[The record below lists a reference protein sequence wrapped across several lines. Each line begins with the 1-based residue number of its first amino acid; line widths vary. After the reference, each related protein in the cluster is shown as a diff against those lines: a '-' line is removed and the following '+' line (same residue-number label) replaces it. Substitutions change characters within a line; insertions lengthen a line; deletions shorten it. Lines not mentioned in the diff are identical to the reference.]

1 MSYPYLHYGDSLP
14 AVGVLQRVLQ
24 ARVDPDIGCD
34 GHYGPETTQTVRTF
48 QRDQRLGVDG
58 IVGQRT
64 WPALVDGASGLDVAD
79 CIDVF
84 DPSLYEL
91 EARDIRRAGGTPHL
105 IGGAC
110 NGVEQLV
117 GDVVRNTRPGSVF
130 LLRFHGHGRSGLA
143 GISAG
148 SGSDGYHRNSITSRG
163 GDQMRAII
171 ARLAPIFGDYG
182 CIQFMHCST
191 GHGRD
196 GREMLSL
203 VADATG
209 VPVSAA
215 VRTQYGGGLST
226 FRFEGPVV
234 NVFPSGSTM
243 QAWTRSLPQLIGR
256 SVSPAGAHAARSGA

>member
-1 MSYPYLHYGDSLP
+1 MPYPYLHYSDSLP

-34 GHYGPETTQTVRTF
+34 GHYGPETTRTVRTF

-64 WPALVDGASGLDVAD
+64 WPALVDGAPGLEVAD

-91 EARDIRRAGGTPHL
+91 EARDIRSAGGTPHM
-105 IGGAC
+105 IGGAS
-110 NGVEQLV
+110 NGLEQLI
-117 GDVVRNTRPGSVF
+117 GDVVRSTRPGSVF
-130 LLRFHGHGRSGLA
+130 LLRFHGHGSSGLA
-143 GISAG
+143 GISFG
-148 SGSDGYHRNSITSRG
+148 SGSQGFHRNTITARG
-163 GDQMRAII
+163 GEQMRAII
-171 ARLAPIFGDYG
+171 ARLAPIFGAYG

-191 GHGRD
+191 GHGQD
-196 GREMLSL
+196 GRDMLSL

-209 VPVSAA
+209 VPASAV

-256 SVSPAGAHAARSGA
+256 SVAPGSTHAARSGP